1 MRTLVAF
8 GAGVNFYPLVER
20 LDKICRISAFC
31 DNNSSKWGQH
41 LMGDERVC
49 IMPEDLKRLDEP
61 FVLIMTERE
70 SSRRAIEMQCDGY
83 QIPHQRVYDF
93 LEERQIIPVT
103 CRWPQQIQSR
113 RIHKFIELLVHGTTE
128 CNFHCEYCYV
138 WRKNEFTRGRETSE
152 YTPKEI
158 RQALSLKRLG
168 GPCHI
173 NACALGE
180 TLWSKDIVEL
190 SYELLEEGHYLS
202 IITNGT
208 ISPKIDAILK
218 FPSGLLERMFFKLS
232 FHYAELKRTNLLET
246 FWKNVDKIKDSP
258 CSYSIEITPC
268 DSLIEEIDNV
278 KEEFMKRA
286 DGAMPHITFTRDS
299 NKEGLDLLS
308 ELSLEEYERIWSTF
322 HSELFDLKCGLYKK
336 KISQVC
342 YAGNWSYRVNV
353 VNGNLQS
360 CYQQKLSGTIFD
372 EPQKPLPVLTVGQNC
387 NMDYCFNNHA
397 FLAWGDA
404 PEILCDNYYQVRD
417 RVSGN
422 SVHWIK
428 EPYAAAMKQ
437 KLYDNNFAY
446 VNRWS
451 DYEKLFA
458 QNRKPAFILFNSPD
472 YGNLG
477 DHAIAMAERKLFQ
490 TLFPKTEFIE
500 ISCEQYIRENLLIET
515 VIQKEDILIISG
527 GGYLGSLW
535 LWLEDITKNII
546 ERYKKNKIIIFPQTL
561 YFEENRLGENEKK
574 ALASVL
580 NEHKDLT
587 LFLRD
592 RASYDLAEILF
603 HSSVK
608 KLLAPDIVFSMTY
621 QKTKCRLGSFV
632 CIRDDKESMAVDRTY
647 IDNALHQ
654 MGLPVETF
662 STVLEEAVCLDNREA
677 HLNQL
682 FDKIAGAQVVITD
695 RLHAMILCA
704 VTDTPCVAFDNLS
717 GKVSETYLW
726 LLREHPRIVL
736 CEHMAQLEECLM
748 SVMHNRASA
757 QDVIDNINSQFDM
770 LKKYLKENC
779 LL

>member
-1 MRTLVAF
+1 MRTVVAF

-20 LDKICRISAFC
+20 LDKICKISAFC
-31 DNNSSKWGQH
+31 DNDSRKWGQH

-49 IMPEDLKRLDEP
+49 IAPEVLPGLDKP
-61 FVLIMTERE
+61 FVLIMSERD
-70 SSRRAIEMQCDGY
+70 SSRRAIEKQCDEY

-93 LEERQIIPVT
+93 LEEKQVVPVA
-103 CRWPQQIQSR
+103 CQWPQQIQNR

-138 WRKNEFTRGRETSE
+138 WRKNEFTKGRETLE
-152 YTPKEI
+152 YTPKEL
-158 RQALSLKRLG
+158 RQALSRKRLG

-190 SYELLEEGHYLS
+190 TYELLEEGHYMS

-218 FPSGLLERMFFKLS
+218 FPSALLERMFFKLS

-246 FWKNVDKIKDSP
+246 FWKNVDKIKESP
-258 CSYSIEITPC
+258 CSYSVEITPC
-268 DSLIEEIDNV
+268 DSLIEEIDAI
-278 KEEFMKRA
+278 KEEFIKRA

-308 ELSLEEYERIWSTF
+308 ELSLEEYERIWGAF

-336 KISQVC
+336 KICQVC

-360 CYQQKLSGTIFD
+360 CYQQNLSGTIFD
-372 EPQKPLPVLTVGQNC
+372 ELQKPLPVLTVGQNC

-404 PEILCDNYYQVRD
+404 PEIMCCNYYQVRD
-417 RVSGN
+417 RVSKNGQ
-422 SVHWIK
+422 HWIK
-428 EPYAAAMKQ
+428 EPYAAAMRQ
-437 KLYDNNFAY
+437 KLSDNNFAY
-446 VNRWS
+446 MNRWS
-451 DYEKLFA
+451 DYEKLFTE
-458 QNRKPAFILFNSPD
+458 NRKPAFILLNSPD
-472 YGNLG
+472 YSNLG
-477 DHAIAMAERKLFQ
+477 DHAIAAAERKLFQ
-490 TLFPKTEFIE
+490 TLFPKMEFIE
-500 ISCEQYIRENLLIET
+500 ISCEQYIRENLLIEN

-546 ERYKKNKIIIFPQTL
+546 ERYKDNKILIFPQTL
-561 YFEENRLGENEKK
+561 YFEKNSLGDSEKK
-574 ALASVL
+574 ALGSVL
-580 NEHKDLT
+580 NAHNDLT
-587 LFLRD
+587 LLLRD
-592 RASYDLAEILF
+592 KASYDLAEVLF
-603 HSSVK
+603 DSSVK
-608 KLLAPDIVFSMTY
+608 KLLVPDIVFSMTY
-621 QKTKCRLGSFV
+621 QKENCRSGSLV
-632 CIRDDKESMAVDRTY
+632 CIRDDKESITVDRTCM
-647 IDNALHQ
+647 DTVLHQ
-654 MGLPVETF
+654 AGFAVEAF

-677 HLNQL
+677 YLNNL
-682 FDKIAGAQVVITD
+682 LDKIAGAQVVITD
-695 RLHAMILCA
+695 RLHAMILCV

-726 LLREHPRIVL
+726 LLREHPRIAL
-736 CEHMAQLEECLM
+736 CEHTDKLEKCLM
-748 SVMHNRASA
+748 SVMHNHDSA
-757 QDVIDNINSQFDM
+757 KDAMDNINNQFDT

-779 LL
+779 LR